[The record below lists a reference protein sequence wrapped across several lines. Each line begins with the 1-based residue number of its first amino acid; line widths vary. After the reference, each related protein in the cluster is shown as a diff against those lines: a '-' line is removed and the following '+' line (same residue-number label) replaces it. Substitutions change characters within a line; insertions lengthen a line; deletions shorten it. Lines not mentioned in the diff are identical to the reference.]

1 MRDMVRHHHIN
12 RSDLELY
19 HVDKDC
25 NPSVLELNI
34 KLAIYWQDFRLVIR
48 WASSF
53 DFILLENMKRS
64 QDFNDQ
70 SPAW

>member
-1 MRDMVRHHHIN
+1 MVLWVMVRHHHIN

-19 HVDKDC
+19 HVDKDCC

-48 WASSF
+48 
-53 DFILLENMKRS
+53 
-64 QDFNDQ
+64 
-70 SPAW
+70 